1 MPGGCSLLFS
11 RSRRASLSFSRTYNY
26 QVDHEDAPP
35 DALPLAC
42 AHTPSTFHIPL
53 RAYDGLFAQPAAD
66 AADDAEID
74 RPRFND
80 GESHRRRVVV
90 VS

>member
-1 MPGGCSLLFS
+1 VGALCCSQGHDGHPY
-11 RSRRASLSFSRTYNY
+11 RSLRHNY
-26 QVDHEDAPP
+26 QVDHEEAPP
-35 DALPLAC
+35 VALPLAC
-42 AHTPSTFHIPL
+42 APTPFTFHIPL

-66 AADDAEID
+66 AADDAEFD

-90 VS
+90 ES